1 MRTQWNN
8 AHAPRAA
15 VHRMTRE
22 FLVAARESTDALIQ
36 TGEMMAR
43 RIWLVMFLQGAT
55 LLAYAAPPAP
65 PAPQQPWKPHV
76 LVIPRLTCTLTLPA
90 GWSAQRPMPDHI
102 LELWTFVDGGPPRP
116 ELTVEEGDAAGTLT
130 AGVNQFR
137 ARMERVW
144 GKDALVLAAQEPI
157 SGVMKGQLLK
167 YERRVAKGAP
177 RDTMWA
183 AVYVVDGTVVHALVA
198 SRDAVD
204 NPQLSQALNT
214 LSCAPKPR

>member
-1 MRTQWNN
+1 M
-8 AHAPRAA
+8 
-15 VHRMTRE
+15 
-22 FLVAARESTDALIQ
+22 L
-36 TGEMMAR
+36 R
-43 RIWLVMFLQGAT
+43 RIFCWSAVTILPAIVQ
-55 LLAYAAPPAP
+55 AAPPAP
-65 PAPQQPWKPHV
+65 QEPWKAHV
-76 LVIPRLTCTLTLPA
+76 LVVPRLTCTLTMPA

-102 LELWTFVDGGPPRP
+102 LELWTVVDGGPPRP

-130 AGVNQFR
+130 AGVHQFR

-167 YERRVAKGAP
+167 YERRFAKGAP

-204 NPQLSQALNT
+204 NPQLSQALHT
-214 LSCAPKPR
+214 LSCGPKPR